1 MAPALQKELSTITLE
16 QYEILPDDQR
26 VEVFDGFVYDMAG
39 PSQVHQE
46 LSVLLLNKFMN
57 YILSKNGSCKVFH
70 APFDV
75 KLSDEPLTIV
85 QPDLMIVCDTTKLDG
100 KRCNGAP
107 DFIIEIVSSGNA
119 SDDYVKK
126 LYYYKN
132 YGVRE
137 YWIVDP
143 QRKIVT
149 VNYFEG
155 DNVAVQYS
163 FNSVVKVNIYE
174 DLYIDF
180 SEIVRLLEM
189 V

>member
-1 MAPALQKELSTITLE
+1 MRKIVFLHRIRYTKNKISIADFSIWEGCGDMAPALQKELSTITLE

-46 LSVLLLNKFMN
+46 LSALLLNKFMN
-57 YILSKNGSCKVFH
+57 F
-70 APFDV
+70 
-75 KLSDEPLTIV
+75 
-85 QPDLMIVCDTTKLDG
+85 
-100 KRCNGAP
+100 
-107 DFIIEIVSSGNA
+107 
-119 SDDYVKK
+119 
-126 LYYYKN
+126 YYYKN
-132 YGVRE
+132 YGVKE

-180 SEIVRLLEM
+180 SETVKM
-189 V
+189 F

>member
-1 MAPALQKELSTITLE
+1 MRKIVFLHRIRYTKNKISIADFSIWEGCGDMAPALQKELSTITLE

-46 LSVLLLNKFMN
+46 LSALLLNKFMN
-57 YILSKNGSCKVFH
+57 F
-70 APFDV
+70 
-75 KLSDEPLTIV
+75 
-85 QPDLMIVCDTTKLDG
+85 
-100 KRCNGAP
+100 
-107 DFIIEIVSSGNA
+107 
-119 SDDYVKK
+119 
-126 LYYYKN
+126 YYYKN

-180 SEIVRLLEM
+180 SEM
-189 V
+189 VKMF

>member
-1 MAPALQKELSTITLE
+1 MQKIVFLHRIRYTKNKISIADFSIWEGCGDMAPALQKELSTITLE

-46 LSVLLLNKFMN
+46 LSALLLNKFMN
-57 YILSKNGSCKVFH
+57 F
-70 APFDV
+70 
-75 KLSDEPLTIV
+75 
-85 QPDLMIVCDTTKLDG
+85 
-100 KRCNGAP
+100 
-107 DFIIEIVSSGNA
+107 
-119 SDDYVKK
+119 
-126 LYYYKN
+126 YYYKN

-180 SEIVRLLEM
+180 SEIVKM
-189 V
+189 F

>member
-1 MAPALQKELSTITLE
+1 MRKIVFLHRIRYTKNKISIADFSIWEGCGDMAPALQKELSTITLE

-46 LSVLLLNKFMN
+46 LSALLLNKFMN
-57 YILSKNGSCKVFH
+57 F
-70 APFDV
+70 
-75 KLSDEPLTIV
+75 
-85 QPDLMIVCDTTKLDG
+85 
-100 KRCNGAP
+100 
-107 DFIIEIVSSGNA
+107 
-119 SDDYVKK
+119 
-126 LYYYKN
+126 YYYKN
-132 YGVRE
+132 CGVRE

-180 SEIVRLLEM
+180 SEM
-189 V
+189 VKMF

>member
-46 LSVLLLNKFMN
+46 LSALLLNKFMN
-57 YILSKNGSCKVFH
+57 F
-70 APFDV
+70 
-75 KLSDEPLTIV
+75 
-85 QPDLMIVCDTTKLDG
+85 
-100 KRCNGAP
+100 
-107 DFIIEIVSSGNA
+107 
-119 SDDYVKK
+119 
-126 LYYYKN
+126 YYYKN

-163 FNSVVKVNIYE
+163 FNAVVKVNIYE

-180 SEIVRLLEM
+180 PEM
-189 V
+189 VKMLVQSLLMERDYTFVSPCDDLRLCSTFYLL

>member
-1 MAPALQKELSTITLE
+1 MRKIVFLHRIRYTKNKISIADFSIWEGCGDMAPALQKELSTITLE

-46 LSVLLLNKFMN
+46 LSALLLNKFMN
-57 YILSKNGSCKVFH
+57 F
-70 APFDV
+70 
-75 KLSDEPLTIV
+75 
-85 QPDLMIVCDTTKLDG
+85 
-100 KRCNGAP
+100 
-107 DFIIEIVSSGNA
+107 
-119 SDDYVKK
+119 
-126 LYYYKN
+126 YYYKN

-180 SEIVRLLEM
+180 SETVKM
-189 V
+189 F

>member
-46 LSVLLLNKFMN
+46 LSALLLNKFMN
-57 YILSKNGSCKVFH
+57 F
-70 APFDV
+70 
-75 KLSDEPLTIV
+75 
-85 QPDLMIVCDTTKLDG
+85 
-100 KRCNGAP
+100 
-107 DFIIEIVSSGNA
+107 
-119 SDDYVKK
+119 
-126 LYYYKN
+126 YYYKN

-180 SEIVRLLEM
+180 SETVKM
-189 V
+189 F

>member
-46 LSVLLLNKFMN
+46 LSALLLNKFMN
-57 YILSKNGSCKVFH
+57 F
-70 APFDV
+70 
-75 KLSDEPLTIV
+75 
-85 QPDLMIVCDTTKLDG
+85 
-100 KRCNGAP
+100 
-107 DFIIEIVSSGNA
+107 
-119 SDDYVKK
+119 
-126 LYYYKN
+126 YYYKN

-174 DLYIDF
+174 DLRWSRFFASSIIARYSSSIDF
-180 SEIVRLLEM
+180 FGNEIP
-189 V
+189 